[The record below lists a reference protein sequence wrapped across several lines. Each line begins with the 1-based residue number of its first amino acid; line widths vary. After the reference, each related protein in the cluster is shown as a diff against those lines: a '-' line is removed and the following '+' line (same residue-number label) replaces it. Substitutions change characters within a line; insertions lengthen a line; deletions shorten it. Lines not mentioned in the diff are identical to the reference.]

1 MTIKEIA
8 ECVSAEIKIGH
19 DNLDFEIKAGF
30 ASDLMSDVLTI
41 ETDDILLVTG
51 LVNLQ
56 SIRTAEM
63 SDIKCI
69 LFVRNKIV
77 TTEMLEVARENGMV
91 ILQSPLSMFMAIGK
105 LFSAGLKA
113 VY

>member
-1 MTIKEIA
+1 
-8 ECVSAEIKIGH
+8 
-19 DNLDFEIKAGF
+19 
-30 ASDLMSDVLTI
+30 
-41 ETDDILLVTG
+41 
-51 LVNLQ
+51 
-56 SIRTAEM
+56 M

-69 LFVRNKIV
+69 LFVRNKNV
-77 TTEMLEVARENGMV
+77 TTEMLEVAMENGMV